1 MGGSSSAPEPRP
13 VIRSPRARAGRRLPG
28 LEAQAVVAG
37 GLHRMTGDGCS
48 ERSSG
53 HGRMT
58 RTSLKRPAQTIS
70 THVLPAVWERHDP
83 AAARSQ
89 NEALHADA
97 HVALQALPQ
106 NHAQMRRSNAGTG
119 RAGRNT

>member
-1 MGGSSSAPEPRP
+1 MNYLLVVQVFVRTPSW
-13 VIRSPRARAGRRLPG
+13 G
-28 LEAQAVVAG
+28 LV
-37 GLHRMTGDGCS
+37 
-48 ERSSG
+48 G
-53 HGRMT
+53 HFCVE
-58 RTSLKRPAQTIS
+58 IN

-119 RAGRNT
+119 RVGRNT

>member
-1 MGGSSSAPEPRP
+1 MAGLIGPVGRPWALFDWARCYEGSH
-13 VIRSPRARAGRRLPG
+13 AGRAAAFAESSRLP
-28 LEAQAVVAG
+28 LQARPAA
-37 GLHRMTGDGCS
+37 H
-48 ERSSG
+48 
-53 HGRMT
+53 
-58 RTSLKRPAQTIS
+58 SLKRPAQTIS
-70 THVLPAVWERHDP
+70 THVLPEVWERQDP